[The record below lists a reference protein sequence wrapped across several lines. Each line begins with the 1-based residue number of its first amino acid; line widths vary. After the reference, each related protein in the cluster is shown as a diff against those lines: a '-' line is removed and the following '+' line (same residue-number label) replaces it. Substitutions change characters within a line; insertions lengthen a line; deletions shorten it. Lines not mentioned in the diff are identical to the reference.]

1 MPGVAGGA
9 QAVGAVHPERDKSG
23 RHAWRV
29 TIDTNGG
36 MNQEIHMDT
45 SKATHT
51 PDERTTAPLY
61 PYGMTVHITYTDH
74 TDVQYGSHGCPATRG
89 LAADLGLGDDANDRR
104 YNGRKCLLTGKYP
117 VS

>member
-74 TDVQYGSHGCPATRG
+74 TDVQQR
-89 LAADLGLGDDANDRR
+89 AAWRR
-104 YNGRKCLLTGKYP
+104 IWAWVMTPTTAGTTAGNA
-117 VS
+117 S